1 MRMLTA
7 VVAVAVGLSGMAVAQ
22 GLRPVRIGLLSSF
35 SGPFGI
41 IGQAIGNAID
51 LELEANG
58 GNLGGFPVEIIK
70 QDDQAK
76 PDVGL
81 EAATKLVEQDKVD
94 ILIGPLLTNVIL
106 AAYPPVVAA
115 KVVMISTVS
124 GPGELAGKFCN
135 PYFFSTSWQNSDAA
149 ASMGEHMQRL
159 GIKNLYMLAPNYE
172 GGREVLAGVKRYYK
186 GSIVKEVL
194 TPMAQQ
200 DFSAELTQIRLAAPE
215 AVFAF
220 YPGNLAINFIKQY
233 AQAGLTSK
241 IPLYT
246 ASTIDGTTL
255 PGMGEAPFGSFQTAS
270 WNPDLPNEANKQFV
284 AAYRKKYGTT
294 PSFYAAYAYDAARLI
309 GTALK
314 QAGGA
319 SDREALVAA
328 LEKADFHSVR
338 GNFKFNH
345 NHFPI
350 QDFYLLQVTKTADG
364 VVEQQTLSKVF
375 ELHGDDYASQCTM
388 KNN

>member
-1 MRMLTA
+1 MLTA

-106 AAYPPVVAA
+106 AAYQPVVAA

>member
-81 EAATKLVEQDKVD
+81 QAATKLVEQDKVD

-106 AAYPPVVAA
+106 AAYQPVVAA

-255 PGMGEAPFGSFQTAS
+255 PGMGEAPVGSFQTAS

-284 AAYRKKYGTT
+284 AAYREKYGTT